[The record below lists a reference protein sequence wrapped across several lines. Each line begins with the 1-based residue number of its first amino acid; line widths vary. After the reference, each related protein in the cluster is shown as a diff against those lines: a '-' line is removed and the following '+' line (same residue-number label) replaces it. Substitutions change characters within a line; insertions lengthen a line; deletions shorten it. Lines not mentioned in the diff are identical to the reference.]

1 MRRRRHRP
9 LKAMA
14 DDRRDWFRL
23 WLTPGVGPVV
33 GGRLIRHFGTPTA
46 VLSASYSELR
56 AVGVAEE
63 TARAIAGKVSEAAA
77 ERQLAALERSGGCVL
92 TLADAAYPALLRDI
106 PDPPLLLFVRGNL
119 SEALAQPC
127 LAIVG
132 SRSCSTYGRNA
143 ANRLARDL
151 ASRGVTIVSGLARG
165 IDTAAHE
172 AALDVGGQTIAVLGT
187 GLDDTYPR
195 ENARLAGRIAEAGTL
210 VTEFPFEKPPAPQN
224 FPYRNR
230 VIAGLCL
237 GVLIVE
243 AAEQS
248 GSLITAR
255 LALEQGREVFAVP
268 GNITSGKSIGTNRLI
283 QDGAKLVMD
292 WQDVVAEFSYDLRQR
307 LRTGQS
313 PATPK
318 ESPLP
323 FDLGE
328 DEQCLLGLVGF
339 DQPVYVDGLIVQSG
353 LGQPRTMAALLNLTL
368 RGLLRELPGK
378 CYVRAWN
385 G

>member
-1 MRRRRHRP
+1 
-9 LKAMA
+9 MA
-14 DDRRDWFRL
+14 TDDLRDWFRL
-23 WLTPGVGPVV
+23 WLTPGVGPVI
-33 GGRLIRHFGTPTA
+33 GGRLVRAFGTPTA
-46 VLSASYSELR
+46 VLAATYAELR
-56 AVGVAEE
+56 AVGVSEE
-63 TARAIAGKVSEAAA
+63 TARAIVGKVSEAAA
-77 ERQLAALERSGGCVL
+77 ERQLAALARAGDQVL
-92 TLADAAYPALLRDI
+92 TLSDAAYPALLREI
-106 PDPPLLLFVRGNL
+106 PDPPLLLFVRGKWAD
-119 SEALAQPC
+119 ALAQPC

-132 SRSCSTYGRNA
+132 SRSCSTYGRNVA
-143 ANRLARDL
+143 TKLAHDL
-151 ASRGVTIVSGLARG
+151 AAQGLTIVSGLARG
-165 IDTAAHE
+165 IDAAAHE
-172 AALDVGGQTIAVLGT
+172 AALNGGGRTVAVLGT
-187 GLDDTYPR
+187 GLDDTYPK
-195 ENARLAGRIAEAGTL
+195 ENSKLAERIAASGAL

-230 VIAGLCL
+230 IIAGLCL
-237 GVLIVE
+237 GVLVVE

-283 QDGAKLVMD
+283 QDGAKLVMN
-292 WQDVVAEFSYDLRQR
+292 WQDVVTEFSYDLRQR
-307 LRTGQS
+307 LRTGQP
-313 PATPK
+313 PAMPK
-318 ESPLP
+318 ETALP

-328 DEQCLLGLVGF
+328 DERCLLGLVGF

-353 LGQPRTMAALLNLTL
+353 LGQPRTMAALLNLTM

>member
-1 MRRRRHRP
+1 
-9 LKAMA
+9 MA
-14 DDRRDWFRL
+14 DDLQDWFRL

-33 GGRLIRHFGTPTA
+33 GGKLVRHFGTPTA
-46 VLSASYSELR
+46 VLAATYSELR
-56 AVGVAEE
+56 AVGVVEE
-63 TARAIAGKVSEAAA
+63 TARAIVGRVSEAAA
-77 ERQLAALERSGGCVL
+77 ERQLAALARSGGRVL
-92 TLADAAYPALLRDI
+92 TLTDAAYPALLREI
-106 PDPPLLLFVRGNL
+106 SDPPLLLFVRGNL
-119 SEALAQPC
+119 AVSLAQPC

-132 SRSCSTYGRNA
+132 SRICSTYGRNVA
-143 ANRLARDL
+143 TRLARDL

-165 IDTAAHE
+165 IDAAAHE
-172 AALDVGGQTIAVLGT
+172 AALEVSGQTVAVLGT

-195 ENARLAGRIAEAGTL
+195 ENTKLAGRIAEAGAL
-210 VTEFPFEKPPAPQN
+210 VTEFPFEKPPVPQN

-237 GVLIVE
+237 GVLVVE

-268 GNITSGKSIGTNRLI
+268 GNITSGKSIGANRLI

-292 WQDVVAEFSYDLRQR
+292 WQDIVAEFSYDLRQR
-307 LRTGQS
+307 LRTGQT
-313 PATPK
+313 PAVPK
-318 ESPLP
+318 DSPLP

-328 DEQCLLGLVGF
+328 DEQRLLGLIGF
-339 DQPVYVDGLIVQSG
+339 DQPVYVDGLIMRSG

>member
-1 MRRRRHRP
+1 
-9 LKAMA
+9 MA
-14 DDRRDWFRL
+14 DDLRDWFRL

-33 GGRLIRHFGTPTA
+33 GGKLIHHFGTPA
-46 VLSASYSELR
+46 AALAAPYSELR
-56 AVGVAEE
+56 AVGVPEE
-63 TARAIAGKVSEAAA
+63 TARAIVGQASEAAV

-92 TLADAAYPALLRDI
+92 TLADTAYPALLRAI

-119 SEALAQPC
+119 ADAVAQPC

-172 AALDVGGQTIAVLGT
+172 AALDAGGRTIAVLGT

-195 ENARLAGRIAEAGTL
+195 ENAKLADRIAETGAL

-237 GVLIVE
+237 GVLVVE

-307 LRTGQS
+307 LRTGQ
-313 PATPK
+313 PAATPQ
-318 ESPLP
+318 ESHLP

-328 DEQCLLGLVGF
+328 DEQCILALVGF